1 MGYNNKK
8 AYNEFR
14 KYIRKEKCFMKSA
27 GMSEEDINEIHS
39 LTMKQFNEDN
49 RYHRTTISLDL
60 YIEDMY
66 EESQNPIYNNSYI
79 AVEIDFSKYSYWG
92 WIQEIKD
99 EKILA
104 AIGRLNKN
112 DLFILSEIAIYN
124 QSIRNVA
131 GSMGLSRQWV
141 HRRYRIIIQ
150 RLKKYN
156 II

>member
-14 KYIRKEKCFMKSA
+14 KYIRKEKCFMKSS
-27 GMSEEDINEIHS
+27 GMTEEDINEICT

-49 RYHRTTISLDL
+49 RYQKTTISLDL

-124 QSIRNVA
+124 QS
-131 GSMGLSRQWV
+131 
-141 HRRYRIIIQ
+141 
-150 RLKKYN
+150 
-156 II
+156 

>member
-1 MGYNNKK
+1 MSYNNKK

-14 KYIRKEKCFMKSA
+14 KCMRKEKCFMKSA
-27 GMSEEDINEIHS
+27 GMTEEDINEICT

-49 RYHRTTISLDL
+49 RYQKTTISLDL

-92 WIQEIKD
+92 WIHEIKD
-99 EKILA
+99 EKLLA
-104 AIGRLNKN
+104 AIGRLNKK

-131 GSMGLSRQWV
+131 ESMGLSRQWV
-141 HRRYRIIIQ
+141 HRRYKIIIQ
-150 RLKKYN
+150 GLKNHK

>member
-14 KYIRKEKCFMKSA
+14 KYMRKDRCFMKSA
-27 GMSEEDINEIHS
+27 GMSEENINEIYT
-39 LTMKQFNEDN
+39 LTIKQFNEDN
-49 RYHRTTISLDL
+49 KYQRTTVSLDL

-104 AIGRLNKN
+104 AIGRLNKK

-131 GSMGLSRQWV
+131 ESMGLSRQWV
-141 HRRYRIIIQ
+141 HGRYKRII
-150 RLKKYN
+150 KKLSGR
-156 II
+156 

>member
-1 MGYNNKK
+1 MSYNNKR

-14 KYIRKEKCFMKSA
+14 KYMRKERCFMKSS
-27 GMSEEDINEIHS
+27 GMTEEDINEICT

-49 RYHRTTISLDL
+49 RYQKTTISLDL

-104 AIGRLNKN
+104 AIGRLNKK

-131 GSMGLSRQWV
+131 ESMGLSRQWV
-141 HRRYRIIIQ
+141 HGRYKRII
-150 RLKKYN
+150 KKLSGR
-156 II
+156 

>member
-1 MGYNNKK
+1 MSYNNKK

-14 KYIRKEKCFMKSA
+14 KYIQKEECFMKSS
-27 GMSEEDINEIHS
+27 GMSEKDISEIHS

-49 RYHRTTISLDL
+49 RYQRTIVSLDL
-60 YIEDMY
+60 YIGDMY

-104 AIGRLNKN
+104 AIGRLNKK

-124 QSIRNVA
+124 KSVRNVA
-131 GSMGLSRQWV
+131 ESMGLSRQWV
-141 HRRYRIIIQ
+141 YRRYKIIIQ
-150 RLKKYN
+150 RLKNHK

>member
-14 KYIRKEKCFMKSA
+14 KYIRKEKCFMKNT
-27 GMSEEDINEIHS
+27 GMSEEDISEIHS

-49 RYHRTTISLDL
+49 KYQRTTVSLDL

-104 AIGRLNKN
+104 AIGRLNKK

-131 GSMGLSRQWV
+131 ESMGLSRQWV
-141 HRRYRIIIQ
+141 HGRYKRII
-150 RLKKYN
+150 KKLSGR
-156 II
+156 

>member
-1 MGYNNKK
+1 M
-8 AYNEFR
+8 
-14 KYIRKEKCFMKSA
+14 RKEKCFMKNT
-27 GMSEEDINEIHS
+27 GMSEEDISEIHS

-49 RYHRTTISLDL
+49 KYQRTTVSLDL

-92 WIQEIKD
+92 RIQEIKD

-104 AIGRLNKN
+104 AIGRLNKK
-112 DLFILSEIAIYN
+112 DLSILSEIAIYN

-131 GSMGLSRQWV
+131 ESMGLSRQWV

>member
-14 KYIRKEKCFMKSA
+14 KYIRKEKCFMKNT
-27 GMSEEDINEIHS
+27 GMSEEDISEIHS

-49 RYHRTTISLDL
+49 KYQRTTVSLDL

-104 AIGRLNKN
+104 AIGRLNKK

-131 GSMGLSRQWV
+131 ESMGFSRQWV
-141 HRRYRIIIQ
+141 YRRYKIIIQ
-150 RLKKYN
+150 GLKNHK

>member
-1 MGYNNKK
+1 MSYNNKK

-14 KYIRKEKCFMKSA
+14 KYIRKEKCFMKNA
-27 GMSEEDINEIHS
+27 GMSEEDIGEIHS
-39 LTMKQFNEDN
+39 LTMKQFNEN
-49 RYHRTTISLDL
+49 NKYQRTTVSLDL

-104 AIGRLNKN
+104 VIGRLNKN

-131 GSMGLSRQWV
+131 ESMGISRQWV
-141 HRRYRIIIQ
+141 HRRY
-150 RLKKYN
+150 KKLIEKLN
-156 II
+156 NK

>member
-14 KYIRKEKCFMKSA
+14 KYIRKEKCFMKNA
-27 GMSEEDINEIHS
+27 GMSEEDISEIHS

-49 RYHRTTISLDL
+49 KYQRTTVSLDL

-66 EESQNPIYNNSYI
+66 EESQTPIYNNSYI

-104 AIGRLNKN
+104 AIGRLNKK
-112 DLFILSEIAIYN
+112 DLFSLFNCKS
-124 QSIRNVA
+124 
-131 GSMGLSRQWV
+131 LF
-141 HRRYRIIIQ
+141 
-150 RLKKYN
+150 L
-156 II
+156 

>member
-14 KYIRKEKCFMKSA
+14 KCIRKEKCFMKSA
-27 GMSEEDINEIHS
+27 GMTEKDITEIHS

-49 RYHRTTISLDL
+49 KYQRTTISLDL

-79 AVEIDFSKYSYWG
+79 AIEIDFSKYSYWG

-104 AIGRLNKN
+104 AIGRLDKKE
-112 DLFILSEIAIYN
+112 LFILSEVAIYN
-124 QSIRNVA
+124 QSIQDVA
-131 GSMGLSRQWV
+131 KSMGLSRQWV
-141 HRRYRIIIQ
+141 HGKYKRII
-150 RLKKYN
+150 KKLSDR
-156 II
+156 

>member
-14 KYIRKEKCFMKSA
+14 KYIRKEKCFMKNT
-27 GMSEEDINEIHS
+27 GMSEEDISEIHS

-49 RYHRTTISLDL
+49 KYHRTTVSLDL

-124 QSIRNVA
+124 QS
-131 GSMGLSRQWV
+131 
-141 HRRYRIIIQ
+141 
-150 RLKKYN
+150 
-156 II
+156 

>member
-1 MGYNNKK
+1 MSYNNKK

-14 KYIRKEKCFMKSA
+14 KYIRKEKCFMKNA
-27 GMSEEDINEIHS
+27 GMSEEDISEIHS

-49 RYHRTTISLDL
+49 KYQRTTVSLDL

-66 EESQNPIYNNSYI
+66 EESQNPIYNNNYI

-104 AIGRLNKN
+104 AIGRLNKK

-131 GSMGLSRQWV
+131 ESMGLSRQWV
-141 HRRYRIIIQ
+141 HRRYKRII
-150 RLKKYN
+150 KKLSGR
-156 II
+156 

>member
-14 KYIRKEKCFMKSA
+14 KYIRKEKCFMKSS
-27 GMSEEDINEIHS
+27 GMTEEDINEICT

-49 RYHRTTISLDL
+49 RYQKTTISLDL

-104 AIGRLNKN
+104 AIGQLNKK

-131 GSMGLSRQWV
+131 ESMGLSRQWV

>member
-14 KYIRKEKCFMKSA
+14 KCMRKEKCFMKRA
-27 GMSEEDINEIHS
+27 GMTEKDITEIHS

-49 RYHRTTISLDL
+49 KYQRTTVSLDL

-124 QSIRNVA
+124 QSIVNVA
-131 GSMGLSRQWV
+131 ESMGLSRQWV
-141 HRRYRIIIQ
+141 YRRYKIIIQ
-150 RLKKYN
+150 GLKNHK

>member
-1 MGYNNKK
+1 
-8 AYNEFR
+8 
-14 KYIRKEKCFMKSA
+14 
-27 GMSEEDINEIHS
+27 
-39 LTMKQFNEDN
+39 
-49 RYHRTTISLDL
+49 
-60 YIEDMY
+60 MY

-104 AIGRLNKN
+104 AIGRFNKK

-131 GSMGLSRQWV
+131 ESMGLSRQWV

-150 RLKKYN
+150 RLKEYN

>member
-1 MGYNNKK
+1 MSYNNKK

-14 KYIRKEKCFMKSA
+14 KYIRKEKCFMKNT
-27 GMSEEDINEIHS
+27 GMSEEDISEIHS

-49 RYHRTTISLDL
+49 KYQRTTVSLDL

-104 AIGRLNKN
+104 AIGRLNKK

-131 GSMGLSRQWV
+131 ESMGLSRQWV
-141 HRRYRIIIQ
+141 HGRYKRII
-150 RLKKYN
+150 KKLSGR
-156 II
+156 

>member
-14 KYIRKEKCFMKSA
+14 KCIRKEKCFMKSS
-27 GMSEEDINEIHS
+27 GMTEEEINEICT

-49 RYHRTTISLDL
+49 RYQKTTISLDL

-104 AIGRLNKN
+104 AIGRFNKK

-131 GSMGLSRQWV
+131 ESMGLSRQWV

-150 RLKKYN
+150 RLKEYN